1 MEKMQRKRER
11 EKKLVSQM
19 IAYYCRKKHHPKSGL
34 CKTCEALDQYAK
46 SRSDHCPMMAEKTF
60 CSTCKVHCYKAE
72 MRDRIRQVMRFSGKR
87 MLLHHP
93 VAVLSHLADRL
104 AGKKKVGNE

>member
-19 IAYYCRKKHHPKSGL
+19 IAYYCRKNHQTSGL
-34 CKTCEALDQYAK
+34 CKDCEALDQYAK

-60 CSTCKVHCYKAE
+60 CSNCKVHCYKAE
-72 MRDRIRQVMRFSGKR
+72 MRNRIRQVMRFSGKR

-93 VAVLSHLADRL
+93 VAVLAHLADRL
-104 AGKKKVGNE
+104 AGKRK